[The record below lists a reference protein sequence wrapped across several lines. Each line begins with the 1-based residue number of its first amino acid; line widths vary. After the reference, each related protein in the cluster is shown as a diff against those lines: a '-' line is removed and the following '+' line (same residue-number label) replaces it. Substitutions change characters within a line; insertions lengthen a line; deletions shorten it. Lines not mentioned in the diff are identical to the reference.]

1 MNYLHSRDIDSLKE
15 TKVINIM
22 NNDKIMMKSLN
33 IYTIFDKYHISRRHC
48 LLILIKWCHLC

>member
-1 MNYLHSRDIDSLKE
+1 MNYLNAQDIDSLKE

-33 IYTIFDKYHISRRHC
+33 IYTIFDKNHISCRHG
-48 LLILIKWCHLC
+48 LLILK